1 MKRSWTRQLFSEAAF
16 SRARRTHRWK
26 RASAQFFSMNTLSQ
40 ADRMVLLGIYTL
52 ETYYRPLPCR
62 LAEYGLLLWEGLLA
76 PFRGGQVKNYTIGPC
91 QIGLSTLLRYRN
103 CDVPLH
109 CQRVRLPSCRE
120 FLLLFRAA
128 GTAYSAELLAYR
140 LQDAMRQAKQRYPAR
155 MNLQCRVI
163 GQEFAGR
170 YSYGLMLER
179 AYGYICDAYSP
190 AARNRT

>member
-16 SRARRTHRWK
+16 SRASRTRRWK
-26 RASAQFFSMNTLSQ
+26 RAAAYFFSMEALSEE
-40 ADRMVLLGIYTL
+40 DRAVLLGIYTL
-52 ETYYRPLPCR
+52 ESYYRPLTCR

-76 PFRGGQVKNYTIGPC
+76 PFRGRQVKNYTIGPC
-91 QIGLSTLLRYRN
+91 QIGLSTLLRYRKY
-103 CDVPLH
+103 DVPLH
-109 CQRVRLPSCRE
+109 CQRVPLPSFRE

-140 LQDAMRQAKQRYPAR
+140 LQDAMQQAKERYPAR
-155 MNLQCRVI
+155 INLQCRLI

-179 AYGYICDAYSP
+179 AYGYIRDAYPP
-190 AARNRT
+190 AVQNRQ

>member
-1 MKRSWTRQLFSEAAF
+1 MKRSWNRQLFSEAAF
-16 SRARRTHRWK
+16 SRARRTRRWK
-26 RASAQFFSMNTLSQ
+26 RAAAQFFSMETLSQ

-62 LAEYGLLLWEGLLA
+62 LAEYGLLLFEGLLA
-76 PFRGGQVKNYTIGPC
+76 PLRGGQVKNYTIGPC

-103 CDVPLH
+103 YDVPLH
-109 CQRVRLPSCRE
+109 CQRVPLPSFRE
-120 FLLLFRAA
+120 FLILFRAA

-140 LQDAMRQAKQRYPAR
+140 LQDAMQQAKERYPER

-170 YSYGLMLER
+170 YSYGLILER
-179 AYGYICDAYSP
+179 AYGYIRDTYSP

>member
-1 MKRSWTRQLFSEAAF
+1 MKLNWNRKLFAEAAF
-16 SRARRTHRWK
+16 SRARRTRRWK
-26 RASAQFFSMNTLSQ
+26 RAAAHFFSMEALSQ
-40 ADRMVLLGIYTL
+40 ADRVVLLGIYTL

-76 PFRGGQVKNYTIGPC
+76 PFRGRQVKNYTIGPC

-103 CDVPLH
+103 YDVPLH
-109 CQRVRLPSCRE
+109 GPTVPLPSFRE

-140 LQDAMRQAKQRYPAR
+140 LQDAMRQAKERYPER
-155 MNLQCRVI
+155 MNLQCRLI

-179 AYGYICDAYSP
+179 AYGYIRDAYSP
-190 AARNRT
+190 TAQNRQ